1 MGKVTRVLLLVMIIL
16 FASNHQT
23 FAAHQSDRSYY
34 EEKGDVVWEVKTKHQ
49 MVALTFDDGPD
60 IRYTNTILDL
70 LAEHNA
76 SATFFVVGNRVEE
89 APEVAKRII
98 KEGNE
103 IANHTN
109 THPNLSTLSQS
120 ELDKEIKDAEQAIF
134 NVTGARPNL
143 FRPPLGLYNDE
154 IVHNIRENDYI
165 AVMWSWHQDTYDWRN
180 PGVEAIVNKVL
191 KNITNGDII
200 LFHDYGGDRSQT
212 VKALAI
218 ILPELQKKGYQF
230 VTVSELLKEDKK
242 FQVPLMEIQEKN
254 ERK

>member
-1 MGKVTRVLLLVMIIL
+1 MGKVTRVMVFTMIVL
-16 FASNHQT
+16 FVSNHH
-23 FAAHQSDRSYY
+23 ALASHQSDRSYY
-34 EEKGDVVWEVKTKHQ
+34 EEKGDVVWEVNTKHK

-60 IRYTNTILDL
+60 SRYTNDILDL
-70 LAEHNA
+70 LEEHDA
-76 SATFFVVGNRVEE
+76 SATFFVVGNRVVEI
-89 APEVAKRII
+89 PDVAKRII
-98 KEGNE
+98 QEGHE

-120 ELDKEIKDAEQAIF
+120 ELNKEITDAEKAIF
-134 NVTGARPNL
+134 NVTGTRPNL

-154 IVHNIRENDYI
+154 IVHNIRENEYI

-180 PGVEAIVNKVL
+180 PGVETIVNKVL

-212 VKALAI
+212 VKALSI
-218 ILPELQKKGYQF
+218 ILPELKKKGYQF